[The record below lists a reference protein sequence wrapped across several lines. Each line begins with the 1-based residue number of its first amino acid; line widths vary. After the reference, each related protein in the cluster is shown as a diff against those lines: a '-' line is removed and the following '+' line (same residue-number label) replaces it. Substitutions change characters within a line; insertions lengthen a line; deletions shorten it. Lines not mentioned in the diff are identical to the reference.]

1 MSQNTKFSSICDLFS
16 QHFLIFLDQANC
28 PTAPRVL
35 LVTTVDLSIVII
47 NFVITRSV
55 IIVQSLSTSFYRF
68 DIFSRS
74 TSSTQPTPKDSSEEK
89 SQFSKRWV
97 PDHHLSWYRCV
108 GLDDRRG
115 RSKSGL
121 LGLCGLLLCT
131 CVNISDLN
139 IRLDRT
145 STRRS
150 GIRWTWTGRTTPSA
164 IGSRSPT
171 GRINSPLSS
180 FKNKLWPFLLL
191 PHNQLSV
198 YCTRVS
204 GTKILE

>member
-28 PTAPRVL
+28 PTAPSVL
-35 LVTTVDLSIVII
+35 LVTAVDLSIAII

-55 IIVQSLSTSFYRF
+55 IIVQSLSTSFYCF

-74 TSSTQPTPKDSSEEK
+74 TSSTQPTPKDSLEEK

-97 PDHHLSWYRCV
+97 TDHHLSWYRCV

-121 LGLCGLLLCT
+121 LGLLWAFTMHKYKHIWSQHQVGPYIYEEKWDKVDVDWQNDT
-131 CVNISDLN
+131 VSY
-139 IRLDRT
+139 RLKKSYR
-145 STRRS
+145 
-150 GIRWTWTGRTTPSA
+150 
-164 IGSRSPT
+164 
-171 GRINSPLSS
+171 
-180 FKNKLWPFLLL
+180 
-191 PHNQLSV
+191 
-198 YCTRVS
+198 
-204 GTKILE
+204 